1 MSITA
6 EIVRTYRA
14 PAAAIRA
21 QLDRGRREE
30 RAFVVLMVACTLIFV
45 AQWPR
50 LSREA
55 HLGDR
60 PFDVL
65 FGGALM
71 GWIFVA
77 PLLLYGLA
85 ALSIVVLRLL
95 GRSPDAYAA
104 RFALF
109 WALLA
114 ATPLWL
120 LHGLVAGFAGPG
132 PGLSAVGAVALG
144 AFLWFWW
151 AGLAAACRSPR

>member
-14 PAAAIRA
+14 PRSTVAA
-21 QLDRGRREE
+21 QLATGQREE
-30 RAFVVLMVACTLIFV
+30 RALFVLMLACVLVFV

-55 HLGDR
+55 YLTDR
-60 PFDVL
+60 PVEVL
-65 FGGALM
+65 IGGAM
-71 GWIFVA
+71 MAWIFVA
-77 PLLLYGLA
+77 PLLLYGIAAVSMLA
-85 ALSIVVLRLL
+85 LRAA
-95 GRSPDAYAA
+95 GRSCPPFAA

-114 ATPLWL
+114 ASPLWL
-120 LHGLVAGFAGPG
+120 LHGLVAGFAGG
-132 PGLSAVGAVALG
+132 GALLAAVGVVAFG

-151 AGLAAACRSPR
+151 SGLAAACRIAP